1 MDQFYEKCHI
11 NPASVDFIE
20 AHGTGTKV
28 SLLIHGRY
36 VTACNDKLCEELL
49 MATLFE
55 FIAFVSFQSVIANF
69 EFWLV
74 TKNFISN
81 SFF

>member
-28 SLLIHGRY
+28 NLLIRGRY
-36 VTACNDKLCEELL
+36 IIASNDKLREELM
-49 MATLFE
+49 MAALFE
-55 FIAFVSFQSVIANF
+55 YIAFVSFQSVLADF
-69 EFWLV
+69 EFWIV